1 MAWRRHALTS
11 LLFAA
16 IGPAIGLGLFVLLG
30 RGSPWSGEAAALLA
44 IFAYGIGVVP
54 AALAGL
60 IFALA
65 WRGPAPIP
73 MFGAALSGL
82 VLGAASGVVAFA
94 AVALAWR
101 GAAAPAAPGVWLI
114 PMVAGAVCGV
124 VAYRLQLDADSA
136 SRTSRDAD

>member
-1 MAWRRHALTS
+1 MAWRRPALTS

-16 IGPAIGLGLFVLLG
+16 LGPAIGLGVFVLLG
-30 RGSPWSGEAAALLA
+30 GGSVWSGDAVSLLA
-44 IFAYGIGVVP
+44 IFAYGIGGLP

-73 MFGAALSGL
+73 KFGAALSGL
-82 VLGAASGVVAFA
+82 LLGAASGVVAFA

-101 GAAAPAAPGVWLI
+101 GAASPAAPGVWLI

-124 VAYRLQLDADSA
+124 VAYRLHVDSDPAPRGAD
-136 SRTSRDAD
+136 